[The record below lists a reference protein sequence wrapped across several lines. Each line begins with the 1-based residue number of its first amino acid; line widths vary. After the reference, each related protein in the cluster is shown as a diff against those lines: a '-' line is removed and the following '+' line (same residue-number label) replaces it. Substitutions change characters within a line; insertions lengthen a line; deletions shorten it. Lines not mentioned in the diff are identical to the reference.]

1 MKIPTYSSFQ
11 VAPQAAPAPY
21 QSGAGAMDIARTA
34 GVQEQQFGQ
43 AVQVFSGEM
52 KRIADLE
59 AEKVATTQAKEIDIE
74 FTRKLDE
81 RLHHPQNGF
90 AAQQG
95 RNAVDGYKVAVK
107 DIQRMQREALD
118 QAGNDPRLR
127 ELIGRTA
134 AVRAESAIKSVSIH
148 ATTENK
154 NWQFSTS
161 EARAETT
168 LQAAANSYTDAD
180 GFVKAVAAARD
191 EAAAQGQV
199 KGWDD
204 AKVKAKQAKYT
215 DDAFRMR
222 YEAWR
227 LEDPAAAFADFMANA
242 GSISP
247 LVRGQIA
254 NNLFHHAA
262 PALAARINATGGA
275 GIVAGP
281 DGDATPLPRGIRNN
295 NPGNVMRGDAKW
307 EGEVNGNDPR
317 YASFDSPEAGIRAT
331 ARTLLTYQDKHGLN
345 TVRDIVARW
354 APATENDTTAYVA
367 AVAKAVGVK
376 PDAPLDLHDSATLGG
391 ITRAIIKHENG
402 QQPYTDQQIST
413 GIAAANGGELPKG
426 TKASGT
432 ANRDPAMRTGDPL
445 VDVLPSDWKMH
456 VFNVA
461 RTQAAQDMATAREQ
475 LKGKVQD
482 AQAAY
487 ISTGSAPNPPSETEF
502 LRAFG
507 QADGASRYRAFQDV
521 ARLGQQ
527 IQQVR
532 MLPADSLEQ
541 LRTQA
546 KPMPGDGFAAKQHN
560 YEILTKAIDQVQQ
573 ARQKDPVAYAVAV
586 GAYGIKPFQNL
597 GDVAAVSRQFA
608 ARAAAAPRMATDYG
622 TPPALLTEGERRVFS
637 DMLKAAPVEQQKTYL
652 AAMYQG
658 VGDMDLFK
666 RTMQSISPDRPTVAV
681 AGIYQAKGL
690 RSNHGQDV
698 ADLILRGQAI
708 LTPNTKEDGSG
719 HQGGKALIKMPEEK
733 LMLSEWNSATGDAFK
748 GKEQA
753 ADLFQQTARAIYA
766 ARSAEEG
773 DYSGNISVKRWRS
786 AIDLATGGLADHNG
800 ARVVMPYGMALD
812 KFRNIIKAEAVALV
826 RDFTPPATTARDLE
840 RLPLESIGDG
850 RYLFRR
856 GAGYVPDKN
865 GKPLVIDVGARR

>member
-1 MKIPTYSSFQ
+1 
-11 VAPQAAPAPY
+11 
-21 QSGAGAMDIARTA
+21 MDVARTA
-34 GVQEQQFGQ
+34 GVQEQQFGKAMLGLGDQLAKLADQQ
-43 AVQVFSGEM
+43 AEQVA
-52 KRIADLE
+52 R
-59 AEKVATTQAKEIDIE
+59 TRAKEIDIE
-74 FTRKLDE
+74 LTKQIDARQY
-81 RLHHPQNGF
+81 HPQNGF
-90 AAQQG
+90 MAQQG
-95 RNAVDGYKVAVK
+95 RNAVEGYQGAVE
-107 DIQRMQREALD
+107 DIQKLSRNAID
-118 QAGNDPRLR
+118 QAGTDPYLR
-127 ELIGRTA
+127 ELVGHVA
-134 AVRAESAIKSVSIH
+134 AARSEFAIKSISIH

-154 NWQFSTS
+154 NWQFHTS

-168 LQAAANSYTDAD
+168 LQAAASNYADAD
-180 GFVKAVAAARD
+180 GFIKAVVAARD
-191 EAAAQGQV
+191 EAAAQGKL

-204 AKVKAKQAKYT
+204 AEVKAKQAKYT
-215 DDAFRMR
+215 DEAYRMR

-227 LEDPAAAFADFMANA
+227 LQDSAAALADFMANA

-262 PALAARINATGGA
+262 PALAASINATGGP

-281 DGDATPLPRGIRNN
+281 GGDAGPLPRGIRNN
-295 NPGNVMRGDAKW
+295 NPGNVMRGDTKW
-307 EGEVNGNDPR
+307 EGEVDGNDPR

-354 APATENDTTAYVA
+354 APATGNDTAAYVA

-376 PDAPLDLHDSATLGG
+376 PDAALDLHDAATLGG

-402 QQPYTDQQIST
+402 QQPYTDQQINA

-426 TKASGT
+426 TRSNAT
-432 ANRDPAMRTGDPL
+432 AQRDPSLTTGNPV
-445 VDVLPSDWKMH
+445 VDALPSDWKLH

-461 RTQAAQDMATAREQ
+461 RTQAAQDMAAAREQ
-475 LKGKVQD
+475 LKSKVQD

-487 ISTGSAPNPPSETEF
+487 LTMGSAPNPPSETEF

-507 QADGASRYRAFQDV
+507 QADGTARYRSFQDV

-532 MLPADSLEQ
+532 TLPADSLKQ
-541 LRTQA
+541 LRAQA
-546 KPMPGDGFAAKQHN
+546 KPTPGDGFAEKQHN

-573 ARQKDPVAYAVAV
+573 ARQKDPVAYAMAV
-586 GAYGIKPFQNL
+586 DAYGIKPFQNL
-597 GDVAAVSRQFA
+597 GDVAAVTRQLA
-608 ARAAAAPRMATDYG
+608 ARAAAAPRMAGDYG
-622 TPPALLTEGERRVFS
+622 TAPALLTDDERRVFS

-652 AAMYQG
+652 SAMYQG

-666 RTMQSISPDRPTVAV
+666 RTMQSIAPDRPTVAI

-690 RSNHGQDV
+690 RSNQGQDV

-708 LTPNTKEDGSG
+708 LTPNSKEDGSS
-719 HQGGKALIKMPEEK
+719 HQGGKSIIKMPEEK

-786 AIDLATGGLADHNG
+786 AIELATGGLADHNG
-800 ARVVMPYGMALD
+800 ARVVMPYGMELD
-812 KFRNIIKAEAVALV
+812 KFRNIIKAEAPALV
-826 RDFTPPATTARDLE
+826 RDFAPPATTARDLE
-840 RLPLESIGDG
+840 RLPLENIGDG

-865 GKPLVIDVGARR
+865 GRPLVIDVGARR